1 MQFNK
6 FGINRSGVTED
17 ALRQPAVF
25 NQPVTV
31 AYQLIECSEEAGF
44 NLIIGDVGRLA
55 AVAGLAEPFILIIAT
70 PDLFTVSL
78 IALVAAPDLL
88 AERSSAIGANK
99 P

>member
-55 AVAGLAEPFILIIAT
+55 AVAGLAEPFILIIT
-70 PDLFTVSL
+70 PPDLFTISL
-78 IALVAAPDLL
+78 IDLIASPDLL
-88 AERSSAIGANK
+88 AEMTTAIGANK

>member
-17 ALRQPAVF
+17 ALHQPAVL

-31 AYQLIECSEEAGF
+31 AHQLIECGEETGF

-55 AVAGLAEPFILIIAT
+55 AVAGLA
-70 PDLFTVSL
+70 
-78 IALVAAPDLL
+78 
-88 AERSSAIGANK
+88 
-99 P
+99 

>member
-55 AVAGLAEPFILIIAT
+55 AVAGLAEPFILIIT
-70 PDLFTVSL
+70 PPDLFTISL
-78 IALVAAPDLL
+78 IDLIASPDLL
-88 AERSSAIGANK
+88 AEMATAVGANK